1 MMENEN
7 ENEYQDEKVDPDD
20 FMLVQSRKKKE
31 KLKSKI
37 MSPSFKVDENFDL
50 RKKRKGNGKMP
61 TNEDD

>member
-1 MMENEN
+1 MMEN

-50 RKKRKGNGKMP
+50 RKKRKGNG
-61 TNEDD
+61 